1 MVGWRRWAHLG
12 LILAAIVVTYFVVPV
27 PDRVDPN
34 TLIRGSIAILMVVL
48 LAAGVVGQ
56 FRRQLDNVDPRVDG
70 LIVSITVV
78 MTVFAFSFYVI
89 EERDPSQFAEMKTR
103 LDALYFAA
111 ATGASVGYGDVHA
124 AGQLAR
130 ALVLVQIIFN
140 VVFIGT
146 AVALLSSRIR
156 AVADARAAQART
168 KEPRTSEPQERRP

>member
-12 LILAAIVVTYFVVPV
+12 LILAAIVVIYFVVPI
-27 PDRVDPN
+27 PERVDPN
-34 TLIRGSIAILMVVL
+34 TVIRGLAAILMVVL
-48 LAAGVVGQ
+48 LAAGVVRQ
-56 FRRQLDNVDPRVDG
+56 FRRQLDIADQRVDG

-89 EERDPSQFAEMKTR
+89 EVRDPSQFAEMKTR

-124 AGQLAR
+124 VGQLAR

-168 KEPRTSEPQERRP
+168 KDAKAN

>member
-1 MVGWRRWAHLG
+1 MVGWRRWTHLG
-12 LILAAIVVTYFVVPV
+12 LILAAIVVIYFVVPV

-34 TLIRGSIAILMVVL
+34 TVIRGLAAILMVVL
-48 LAAGVVGQ
+48 LAAGVLRQ
-56 FRRQLDNVDPRVDG
+56 FRHQLDNADPRVDG

-89 EERDPSQFAEMKTR
+89 EQRDPSQFVELRTR

-156 AVADARAAQART
+156 AVADERAAQART
-168 KEPRTSEPQERRP
+168 REPKTK

>member
-1 MVGWRRWAHLG
+1 MVGWRRWVHLG
-12 LILAAIVVTYFVVPV
+12 LILAAIVVIYFVVPV
-27 PDRVDPN
+27 PERVDPN
-34 TLIRGSIAILMVVL
+34 TVVRGLVAILMVVL
-48 LAAGVVGQ
+48 LAAGVLRQ
-56 FRRQLDNVDPRVDG
+56 FRHQLDNADPRVDG

-89 EERDPSQFAEMKTR
+89 EQRDPSQFAELKTR

-168 KEPRTSEPQERRP
+168 KEPKTN